1 MTDELKIGSLIEEYA
16 QKKSAL
22 EKDLNERINGEV
34 NKLQAET
41 SRKVFSTN
49 NNNIITAYASLLSAV
64 GERAE
69 RSPEGLESLLSQAEK
84 IFNSPSVNEPV
95 STEDV
100 SNLMAGPE
108 TSIAV
113 ADIASKISPQESPP
127 SLRVFMP
134 ENSEVADIASRISPR
149 ESQQTQDLP
158 EISSPAGSLPLAEKP
173 LLIYETYKALRNQGL
188 TNSQIKDNYR
198 IERRSLC
205 AFSGTYAR
213 CVLKAKKE
221 IPESGEVIIPLEEKP
236 STGASDEYIS
246 RKQAIGIMKSEDAKA
261 NRPEITTQ
269 GYGWRINSIKNSGKI
284 TLQEGKIPLAP
295 FLEALKNF
303 QYHSSQAKSPV
314 SLSPSPLTEEYI
326 SPKEA
331 INEVRNVYSHFNT
344 DPASISGK
352 SLRQKISKGIKIGS
366 ISTTGA
372 GRQLRINKSSLEQYF
387 VDKFNNTPAE
397 TPTLTRKQKNVIYTS
412 LVGYIQ
418 GGMSANEAL
427 DKSGITGDYQRRAYI
442 AALSRRKVI

>member
-108 TSIAV
+108 TSIA
-113 ADIASKISPQESPP
+113 
-127 SLRVFMP
+127 
-134 ENSEVADIASRISPR
+134 VADIASRISPR